1 MISSAV
7 AFALLGASIISPSSS
22 TSATTLPQ
30 VVVCGG
36 FRIPARH
43 YSSIVDSFVAAG
55 YSSPVVI
62 EQVDDGET
70 LGESA
75 QRALSSMVGKG
86 AVILIGHS
94 RGGAVAL
101 RIAFALQERAI
112 SVILLDPVDD
122 RESSTINLAV
132 ASPSLF
138 LPPRVLVISTPYA
151 GASAF
156 YHETYQSACAPAGRN
171 GDSFAAAL
179 GDRAVH
185 LTMPNTGHLEILD
198 FRKDLAVSNL
208 CGPSSKL
215 APEKTYQLDKAVLRL
230 LPVFAQKKDK
240 GALEELKLI
249 DPEIMI

>member
-36 FRIPARH
+36 FRIHARH

-55 YSSPVVI
+55 YSAPIVI

-75 QRALSSMVGKG
+75 QRALSLMVGKG

-101 RIAFALQERAI
+101 RVAFALQERAI

-122 RESSTINLAV
+122 RESSTVNLAV
-132 ASPSLF
+132 APSSF

-185 LTMPNTGHLEILD
+185 LTMPNTGHLEFLD
-198 FRKDLAVSNL
+198 FRKNLAVSNL

-240 GALEELKLI
+240 GALEELKQI

>member
-36 FRIPARH
+36 FRIHARH

-55 YSSPVVI
+55 YSAPIVI

-75 QRALSSMVGKG
+75 QRALSLMVGKG

-101 RIAFALQERAI
+101 RVAFALQERAI

-122 RESSTINLAV
+122 RESSTVNLAV
-132 ASPSLF
+132 APSSF

-185 LTMPNTGHLEILD
+185 LTMPNTGHLEFLD

-240 GALEELKLI
+240 GALEELKQI